1 MFFIIIYFFKKKQ
14 GTITVFLSLFCYNF
28 LYMIYLWNLFFYKPL
43 YNGLVFLV
51 DIVPQHSL
59 FIAVII
65 LTIIVRFIISPLSYK
80 AIRTQI
86 KTKKLQP
93 QLNKIKKTITD
104 KQEQAR
110 KTLEVYKTEG
120 INPFS
125 SFLLILVQFPIIL
138 ALYWVFK
145 DGGVSIDPELLYSFV
160 PFPDTLN
167 LTSFGINLAE
177 KSILLALLTG
187 ITQYIHLSISASF
200 KSMASSDTE
209 QTEQEKMMAMVG
221 KSMKY
226 TMPIMITI
234 FAYII
239 GGAVALYWVTSNIF
253 MIIQEKVIQNKLQKK
268 EQS

>member
-1 MFFIIIYFFKKKQ
+1 
-14 GTITVFLSLFCYNF
+14 
-28 LYMIYLWNLFFYKPL
+28 MIYLWNLLFYQPL

-51 DIVPQHSL
+51 DTLPNHSL
-59 FIAVII
+59 FVAVVI
-65 LTIIVRFIISPLSYK
+65 LTILVRLIISPLSYK

-93 QLNKIKKTITD
+93 ELREIKKTISD
-104 KQEQAR
+104 KQEQAK
-110 KTLEVYKTEG
+110 KTLEVYKKEG

-125 SFLLILVQFPIIL
+125 SFLLILVQFPIII

-145 DGGVSIDPELLYSFV
+145 DGGVEIDPKLLYSFV
-160 PFPDTLN
+160 SVPETISFTN
-167 LTSFGINLAE
+167 FGIDLGQ
-177 KSILLALLTG
+177 KSILLAALTG

-200 KSMASSDTE
+200 NAMDAHPD

-226 TMPIMITI
+226 TMPIMITV

-253 MIIQEKVIQNKLQKK
+253 MIIQEKLIRNKLEK
-268 EQS
+268 QS